1 MKKLKQEINLRY
13 NIVQY
18 KKLMKNYIL
27 NRFEK
32 NNLQIIYNAIE
43 SIKLN
48 NFWGKIFL
56 WE

>member
-48 NFWGKIFL
+48 NF
-56 WE
+56 